1 MPRVSEQLSGDKPK
15 VSVHMIT
22 YNHEKFITQ
31 AIESVLMQ
39 EVDIPVEL
47 IIGEDCSTDG
57 TRQIVRNFAKKYPNV
72 IRPLIHEQNL
82 GANNNCVAVLKA
94 CRGEY
99 IALLE
104 GDDYWTDPRKLQKQV
119 KFLEEYTECKM
130 CFHDAL
136 VEKYDA
142 NYRLLETY
150 PLYVIPPK
158 PRYGFADFVKGFY
171 PPTAACLLVNDP
183 TSFLPFFD
191 GRLVLFAK
199 TLIYCVLEKGGLAG
213 FLPDVMSV
221 YRIQPGGI
229 FSSITLEKQ
238 LLMSNGGLWP
248 TWHYFNK
255 PEQRKLF
262 NARLAENY
270 TILCTVYLRQGKIWG
285 FIKSYCCVL
294 RLICYPPDMAGIRK
308 FALDQ
313 VRFIARGLQKI
324 ARLLQK

>member
-1 MPRVSEQLSGDKPK
+1 M

-22 YNHEKFITQ
+22 YNHERFIAQ

-39 EVDIPVEL
+39 ETDFSVEL

-57 TRQIVRNFAKKYPNV
+57 TRQIVKDYARKYPNI
-72 IRPLIHEQNL
+72 IRPLLHEQNL
-82 GANNNCVAVLKA
+82 GSNNNCVSVLKA
-94 CRGEY
+94 CRGKF

-119 KFLEEYTECKM
+119 RFMEEHPKCGM

-136 VEKYDA
+136 VEQYDA
-142 NYRLLETY
+142 NYRLLETCPFY
-150 PLYVIPPK
+150 SIPPNAT
-158 PRYGFADFVKGFY
+158 YDFASFVKGFY
-171 PPTAACLLVNDP
+171 PPTAACLLINDRA
-183 TSFLPFFD
+183 SMLPFFD

-213 FLPDVMSV
+213 FLPEVMSV

-238 LLMSNGGLWP
+238 LLMSNSGLWP
-248 TWHYFNK
+248 TWRYFTK
-255 PEQRKLF
+255 PEQIKLF

-270 TILCTVYLRQGKIWG
+270 TILCTVYFRQGKIWS

-294 RLICYPPDMAGIRK
+294 RLICYPPTMAGIGK

-313 VRFIARGLQKI
+313 VCFIARGLRKI
-324 ARLLQK
+324 ARVLQK